1 MAHAKLSPSAAARWM
16 TCPGSMHLTPAF
28 PQDRSSK
35 YAQIGTA
42 IHSLSEKCLTV
53 GKECKDF
60 VGQTFDGIEITQE
73 QAELGQ
79 IYVDYVR
86 EMPGLKL
93 YEQRVSL
100 EDVIPDCF
108 GTADCVTLRA
118 GHLVVADLKTGAGV
132 RVDVEENLQ
141 LLTYALGAFLKFDD
155 LYAFEKITLCIIQP
169 PLNNIS
175 VWTIDRLRILQH
187 AADLQAAA
195 LAIETEPNKFVMSEK
210 ACGFCHVK
218 TVCPEMKRIAGEAA
232 SKDFEVVKAE
242 NDLSFWLEKAKL
254 IRGFLDSIEDEART
268 TINQGGSVEG
278 WQLKPGNSTRKWKD
292 TEQLKQH
299 LLELGYGEEQIM
311 SKPEILSPAQME
323 KSLKGEAIDLTKH
336 IELKQGEPRLVAA
349 QNVTIKAVKD
359 FTN

>member
-1 MAHAKLSPSAAARWM
+1 M
-16 TCPGSMHLTPAF
+16 TCPGSVHLTADL
-28 PQDRSSK
+28 PQDKSSK

-42 IHSLSEKCLTV
+42 IHSLSEKCLTEN
-53 GKECKDF
+53 KECKDF
-60 VGQTFDGIEITQE
+60 VGQTFDGVEIKQE

-100 EDVIPDCF
+100 ESVIPECF

-132 RVDVEENLQ
+132 KVDVEENLQ

-169 PLNNIS
+169 PLDNIS
-175 VWTIDRLRILQH
+175 VWTVDRERILQH
-187 AADLQAAA
+187 AADLQIAKK
-195 LAIETEPNKFVMSEK
+195 AIDTQPDLFVTSDK
-210 ACGFCHVK
+210 ACAFCRGK
-218 TVCPEMKRIAGEAA
+218 TSCPEMKRIAGEAA
-232 SKDFEVVKAE
+232 VADFEVVKAE
-242 NDLSFWLEKAKL
+242 DGLSFWLEKAKL
-254 IRGFLDSIEDEART
+254 IRGFLDSIEEEAKKT
-268 TINQGGSVEG
+268 LTDGGSVEG

-292 TEQLKQH
+292 TEELAKYLK
-299 LLELGYGEEQIM
+299 ELGYGEEQIM

-349 QNVTIKAVKD
+349 KNVTNQAVKD

>member
-42 IHSLSEKCLTV
+42 IHSLSEKCLTDGGDCV
-53 GKECKDF
+53 DF
-60 VGQTFDGIEITQE
+60 VGQTFDGIEMTEE
-73 QAELGQ
+73 QAAIGQ
-79 IYVDYVR
+79 VYVNYVR
-86 EMPGLKL
+86 SLPGLKL

-108 GTADCVTLRA
+108 GTADCVTLRP

-132 RVDVEENLQ
+132 KVDVEENLQ

-155 LYAFEKITLCIIQP
+155 LYDFEKITLCIIQP

-175 VWTIDRLRILQH
+175 VWTVDRLRILQH
-187 AADLQAAA
+187 AADLQVAKM
-195 LAIETEPNKFVMSEK
+195 AIDTEPNKFVMSEK
-210 ACGFCHVK
+210 ACGFCPVK
-218 TVCPEMKRIAGEAA
+218 TVCPEMKRLAGEAA
-232 SKDFEVVKAE
+232 AADFETVKD
-242 NDLSFWLEKAKL
+242 DLSYWLEKAKT
-254 IRGFLDSIEDEART
+254 IRGFLDSIEEEARL
-268 TINQGGSVEG
+268 TISGGGSVVG

-292 TEQLKQH
+292 TSALQTY
-299 LLELGYGEEQIM
+299 LLELGYGAEQIM

-323 KSLKGEAIDLTKH
+323 KSLKGEAIDLKNH
-336 IELKQGEPRLVAA
+336 IELKQGEPRLVAE
-349 QNVTIKAVKD
+349 QNVTTKAAKD